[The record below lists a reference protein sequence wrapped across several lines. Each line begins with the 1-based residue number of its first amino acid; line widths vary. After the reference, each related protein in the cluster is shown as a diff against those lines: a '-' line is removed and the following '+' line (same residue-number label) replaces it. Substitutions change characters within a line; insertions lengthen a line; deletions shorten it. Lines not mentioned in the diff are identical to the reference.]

1 MKMITWD
8 EGIYTSYNKLLHLGI
23 YNYFLYNWNV
33 LIYNKETAYRRVQDI
48 EEQYKGIILTET
60 LNMYPVQCTLP
71 VFHQYTKR
79 FQPR

>member
-48 EEQYKGIILTET
+48 EEQYENIVNRKEKC
-60 LNMYPVQCTLP
+60 VRKS
-71 VFHQYTKR
+71 VHVVSH
-79 FQPR
+79 